1 MYQDF
6 KPASGFENNSAI
18 LEWTKEA
25 NFWATLYLSFGG
37 HSAVDMIREFD
48 KLQLIKQSAKDI
60 HKRNLQ
66 TLQKLMDSGFTKE
79 GIVQKFQKN
88 DEVIVMEYMNEFQG
102 V

>member
-6 KPASGFENNSAI
+6 KPASGFENNPAI

-25 NFWATLYLSFGG
+25 NFWATLYLSFGC

-48 KLQLIKQSAKDI
+48 KLQLIKQSAEDI

-79 GIVQKFQKN
+79 GIVQKFRKS
-88 DEVIVMEYMNEFQG
+88 DEAIVMGYMNEFQG

>member
-6 KPASGFENNSAI
+6 KPASGFENNPAI

-25 NFWATLYLSFGG
+25 NFWATLYLSFGS

-48 KLQLIKQSAKDI
+48 KLQLIKQSAEDV

-66 TLQKLMDSGFTKE
+66 MLQKLMDSGFTKE
-79 GIVQKFQKN
+79 EIVQKFQKN
-88 DEVIVMEYMNEFQG
+88 DEAIVMGYINEFQG

>member
-6 KPASGFENNSAI
+6 KPASGFENNPAI

-25 NFWATLYLSFGG
+25 NFWATLYLSFGS

-48 KLQLIKQSAKDI
+48 KLQLIKQSAEDI

-66 TLQKLMDSGFTKE
+66 NLQKLMDSGLTKDA
-79 GIVQKFQKN
+79 IIQKFQKN
-88 DEVIVMEYMNEFQG
+88 DVDVVTGYINEL
-102 V
+102 

>member
-6 KPASGFENNSAI
+6 KPASGFENNPAI

-25 NFWATLYLSFGG
+25 NFWATLYLSFGC

-48 KLQLIKQSAKDI
+48 KLQLIKQSAEDI

-66 TLQKLMDSGFTKE
+66 TLQNLIYA
-79 GIVQKFQKN
+79 GIAQR
-88 DEVIVMEYMNEFQG
+88 
-102 V
+102 

>member
-6 KPASGFENNSAI
+6 KPASGFENNPAI

-25 NFWATLYLSFGG
+25 NFWATLYLSFGC
-37 HSAVDMIREFD
+37 HSAVDMIWEFD
-48 KLQLIKQSAKDI
+48 KLQLIKQSAEDI

-88 DEVIVMEYMNEFQG
+88 DEAIVMGYMNEFQG